1 MFKEFS
7 KDRVV
12 LFDGAMGTSIQK
24 YELGDDIWQGY
35 NGCSEWLNFAAP
47 DVIRA
52 IHEQYFEAGADV
64 VETNTFGGTELV
76 MSEYNLQDRTY
87 ELNLLGAKIAREAA
101 DKYGKFVAGSIGP
114 GTKLPSLAQIS
125 YDDLYVMYNNQAK
138 ALIEGE
144 VDLFII
150 ETCQD
155 LLQIKATLNAVL
167 DAQKDAKSDL
177 PVMVSVTV
185 EQNGTMLMGSDLSA
199 VVTLI
204 RDFPVFS
211 IGLNCATGPDL
222 MHNPLTTLS
231 KNFDGRLSC
240 IPNAGLPENKG
251 GEMVY
256 SMTPERMAEIVESL
270 IKDFPVGVIGGC
282 CGTTPD
288 HIAALRPVVDRN
300 MMKKPFADEYR
311 GEGSSLY
318 LSTQIEQS
326 PAPALIGERANAN
339 GSKAFRELLIAE
351 DFEGMLSVAKE
362 QEETGAHFIDACV
375 AYAGRDEK
383 ADMKKFM
390 YLLNKTLTAPVVID
404 STEPDVIEEALKHC
418 AGKPVINSI
427 NFEDGGEKLHQILKL
442 VKQHP
447 ASVIALTID
456 EEGMAMTSDRKFEIA
471 ERIYKVFTEEYGLNP
486 NDLIFDPLTFSIGS
500 GDTTLVD
507 AAIQTKDAIKMI
519 KERLKGAKTVLGLSN
534 ISFGLSKES
543 RPILNSVFLAESVEA
558 GLDMAIVHASKVIPI
573 SALSDEDVKYCKR
586 LLNGEDNALPEFI
599 EYFSEKEGVVQE
611 EEKLDLPADEK
622 LKSMIMKGKKSGLD
636 EVLTELR
643 ETMKPIDIINNLML
657 EAMKEIGVLFGEG
670 KMLLPFVLQ
679 SAETMKAAVSLL
691 EPFMEKN
698 DSDTRGKVVLAT
710 VTGDVH
716 DIGKNL
722 VDIILSNNGFQ
733 VYNLGI
739 KVPVGEM
746 IKKAIEVEADAIGMS
761 GLLVKSTNIMRDNI
775 DEIKRQGLGQKVL
788 LGGAALTEKFVN
800 NDCKPIIPGMVHYCR
815 DAFDALKVLGGGESD
830 ASAPEKPLK
839 IEKPKPKK
847 VQKPE
852 LSKIPEPPFI
862 GVKTTKGVCLDE
874 ILEYMNKLTL
884 FSTRWGYSRKGMAD
898 NEYDKMIMDK
908 VYPEYNEIV
917 EDIKKL
923 GLLDLSAKHA
933 YFYCNSEDEELI
945 IYKDDTNEELTRF
958 KFPRQGIESGACLS
972 DYYYPKSSGK
982 KDVVAFHIVTIG
994 EASAKYCHKLFKGD
1008 EYKKYY
1014 QYHGFFTEL
1023 TEAFAEYW
1031 HKVIRAELGIDKAD
1045 SKTAHGIIGLGYQ
1058 GRRYSFGY
1066 PACPELE
1073 QNKQLDDLID
1083 FEEIGVT
1090 ITENFEMVP
1099 EYATC
1104 AIVVHNKTA
1113 EYFTV

>member
-1 MFKEFS
+1 
-7 KDRVV
+7 
-12 LFDGAMGTSIQK
+12 
-24 YELGDDIWQGY
+24 
-35 NGCSEWLNFAAP
+35 
-47 DVIRA
+47 
-52 IHEQYFEAGADV
+52 
-64 VETNTFGGTELV
+64 
-76 MSEYNLQDRTY
+76 
-87 ELNLLGAKIAREAA
+87 
-101 DKYGKFVAGSIGP
+101 
-114 GTKLPSLAQIS
+114 
-125 YDDLYVMYNNQAK
+125 
-138 ALIEGE
+138 
-144 VDLFII
+144 
-150 ETCQD
+150 
-155 LLQIKATLNAVL
+155 
-167 DAQKDAKSDL
+167 
-177 PVMVSVTV
+177 
-185 EQNGTMLMGSDLSA
+185 
-199 VVTLI
+199 
-204 RDFPVFS
+204 
-211 IGLNCATGPDL
+211 
-222 MHNPLTTLS
+222 
-231 KNFDGRLSC
+231 
-240 IPNAGLPENKG
+240 
-251 GEMVY
+251 
-256 SMTPERMAEIVESL
+256 
-270 IKDFPVGVIGGC
+270 
-282 CGTTPD
+282 
-288 HIAALRPVVDRN
+288 
-300 MMKKPFADEYR
+300 
-311 GEGSSLY
+311 
-318 LSTQIEQS
+318 
-326 PAPALIGERANAN
+326 
-339 GSKAFRELLIAE
+339 
-351 DFEGMLSVAKE
+351 
-362 QEETGAHFIDACV
+362 
-375 AYAGRDEK
+375 
-383 ADMKKFM
+383 M

-447 ASVIALTID
+447 ASIIALTID

-1031 HKVIRAELGIDKAD
+1031 HKVIRAEMKIDKAD
-1045 SKTAHGIIGLGYQ
+1045 SRTAHGIIGLGYQ